1 MPAQGGSMPIGRL
14 HVITDTRAGR
24 DPLPV
29 VRAALD
35 AGAPVVQVRGKE
47 LSDGRLY
54 ELTCR
59 VLELCASAGA
69 TCLVD
74 DRADIAIAAGADG
87 VHVGAQ
93 DLPVSAVRRLAPD
106 AVVGATAR
114 DPERA
119 RALER
124 EGASYLGVGPA
135 YATTSK
141 HGLPATLGAHGV
153 GAVATAVAIPVIAI
167 AGVTAARIPELLA
180 AGAHGVA
187 VIGAISEAADPHAAT
202 TELLQALERE
212 ASVV

>member
-1 MPAQGGSMPIGRL
+1 MPIGRL

-47 LSDGRLY
+47 LSDSRLY
-54 ELTCR
+54 DLTCR
-59 VLELCASAGA
+59 VLELCASCGA

-74 DRADIAIAAGADG
+74 DRVDLAIAAGADG
-87 VHVGAQ
+87 VHVGAE
-93 DLPVSAVRRLAPD
+93 DLPVSVVRRLVPD

-114 DPERA
+114 DPQRA

-141 HGLPATLGAHGV
+141 RGLPAALGAQGV
-153 GAVATAVAIPVIAI
+153 GAVAAAVAIPVIAI
-167 AGVTAARIPELLA
+167 AGVTASLIPELLL

-187 VIGAISEAADPHAAT
+187 VIGAISEAADPYAAT
-202 TELLQALERE
+202 AELLQVLERE

>member
-35 AGAPVVQVRGKE
+35 AGAPVVQVRGKD
-47 LSDGRLY
+47 LSDGELY

-59 VLELCASAGA
+59 VFELCTNSGA

-74 DRADIAIAAGADG
+74 DRVDVAIAAGADG

-93 DLPVSAVRRLAPD
+93 DLPVAVVRRLVPD
-106 AVVGATAR
+106 VVVGATAR

-119 RALER
+119 RALVR

-141 HGLPATLGAHGV
+141 AGLPAALGVQRV
-153 GAVATAVAIPVIAI
+153 GEVAAAVAIPVIAI

-187 VIGAISEAADPHAAT
+187 VIGAISEAPDPYAAT
-202 TELLQALERE
+202 AELLQVLERE

>member
-47 LSDGRLY
+47 LSDGELY

-59 VLELCASAGA
+59 VLELCASSGA

-74 DRADIAIAAGADG
+74 DRVDIAIAAGADG

-93 DLPVSAVRRLAPD
+93 DLPVSVVRRLVPD
-106 AVVGATAR
+106 AIVGATAR

-119 RALER
+119 RALAR

-141 HGLPATLGAHGV
+141 HGLPPTLGAHGV
-153 GAVATAVAIPVIAI
+153 GAVAAAVAIPVVAI
-167 AGVTAARIPELLA
+167 SGVTAAQVPDLLA
-180 AGAHGVA
+180 AGVHGVA
-187 VIGAISEAADPHAAT
+187 VIGAISEATDPYAAT